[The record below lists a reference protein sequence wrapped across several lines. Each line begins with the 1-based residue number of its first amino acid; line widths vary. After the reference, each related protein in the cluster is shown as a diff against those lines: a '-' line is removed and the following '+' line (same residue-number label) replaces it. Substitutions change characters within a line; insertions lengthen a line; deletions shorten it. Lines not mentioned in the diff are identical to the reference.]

1 MGYSYLYI
9 VVFLVLLMFLARIF
23 LPIIIYLL
31 PIFLVIYIV
40 RLLFFRASTKKHEDF
55 NEYTQKTDDS
65 AYDDYTYSSNP
76 DIIDV
81 DYKIVDE
88 KETDNTY

>member
-9 VVFLVLLMFLARIF
+9 VVFLALLMFLARIF

-31 PIFLVIYIV
+31 PVFLVIYIV
-40 RLLFFRASTKKHEDF
+40 RLLFFKVSTRKHENS

-76 DIIDV
+76 DVIDV
-81 DYKIVDE
+81 DYTIVDE
-88 KETDNTY
+88 KETDDTY